1 MPMKSDIEQAVSD
14 AFRRFVDP
22 HCEPL
27 LVNADQKR
35 TRFVKSNYDYAAIE
49 AVRRELPLRELKVD
63 FGKYPSGVATG
74 VAFADAYDPRSG
86 YVVYLPLELIE
97 ENTLTS
103 PKPDILSQLVAQF
116 MVGICGDIKKG
127 HL

>member
-1 MPMKSDIEQAVSD
+1 MPMKSDIEKAVSD
-14 AFRRFVDP
+14 AFSRFIDP
-22 HCEPL
+22 HCGPL
-27 LVNADQKR
+27 IVSADRTR

-86 YVVYLPLELIE
+86 YCVYLPLELIE
-97 ENTLTS
+97 EDSLTS
-103 PKPDILSQLVAQF
+103 PKPGIMSQLVEQF
-116 MVGICGDIKKG
+116 MVGICDDIKKG